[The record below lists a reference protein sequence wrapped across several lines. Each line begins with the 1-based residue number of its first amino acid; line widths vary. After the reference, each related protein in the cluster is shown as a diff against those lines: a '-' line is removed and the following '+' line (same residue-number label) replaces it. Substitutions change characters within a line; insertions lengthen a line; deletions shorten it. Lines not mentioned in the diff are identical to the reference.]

1 MKKKPKTVDE
11 YLASVADDKRAGLEK
26 LRKDIR
32 AAIPGG
38 EECISYGVPAV
49 RRDGRVLVWFAAAA
63 RHCSFFPG
71 ADAVARYAKE
81 LGKYGTSKGTVRF
94 PPDKPLPATLVRK
107 LVKARIAS
115 R

>member
-1 MKKKPKTVDE
+1 MKKKPKTIDE
-11 YLASVADDKRAGLEK
+11 YLASVDEEKRAGLER

-71 ADAVARYAKE
+71 AAAVARYTKE

-94 PPDKPLPATLVRK
+94 SPEKPLPATLVRK
-107 LVKARIAS
+107 LVKARIAAV
-115 R
+115 